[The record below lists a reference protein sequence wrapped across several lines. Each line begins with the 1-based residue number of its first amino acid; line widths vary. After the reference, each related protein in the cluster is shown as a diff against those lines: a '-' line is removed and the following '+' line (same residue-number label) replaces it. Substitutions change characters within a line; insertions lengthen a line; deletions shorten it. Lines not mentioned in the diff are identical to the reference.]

1 MTNPMP
7 AGNPCTLH
15 LHAALP
21 SIAAASCL
29 HLLLPADGLHLVN
42 LAVALKECHRLLKPQ
57 GYLCA
62 AWNDRYAPP
71 PQALVNV
78 FFILARFQWQSMP

>member
-1 MTNPMP
+1 MLPGP
-7 AGNPCTLH
+7 AL
-15 LHAALP
+15 LLP
-21 SIAAASCL
+21 ACL

-62 AWNDRYAPP
+62 AWNDRYRPRR
-71 PQALVNV
+71 QALVDAVIVKVANV
-78 FFILARFQWQSMP
+78 CG